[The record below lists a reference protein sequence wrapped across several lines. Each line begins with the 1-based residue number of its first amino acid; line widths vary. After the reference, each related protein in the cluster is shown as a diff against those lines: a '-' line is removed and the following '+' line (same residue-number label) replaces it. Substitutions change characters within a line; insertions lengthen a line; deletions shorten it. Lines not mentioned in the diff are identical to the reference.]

1 MVGSSQWEPL
11 AKYSPEAAKKENVEW
26 FGVTVPEFLKLYQA
40 KYGKEEPSYHSA
52 GGYAAGLILQ
62 KAIESAGSIDTEK
75 VKAAMDKEDMYTFYG
90 RIKFNTGQTP
100 RPPGRPRN
108 DLHSVAEGEGWQAG
122 QRSPSGRRPPPPRIG
137 LPLSGPLAFNLFRPA
152 IIRPGN
158 GRVHLGEE
166 FIVFSH
172 ISASVIDGLLIGFVY
187 GIAAMGLSLIW
198 GVMRVI
204 NLAHGATMAL
214 GMFCI
219 YLLFTHAGV
228 NPYLGLLL
236 LVVMALIFGVIVY
249 IVSLARVIQAGYLY
263 TLLGTF
269 AVNMIIIGIGTTVF
283 STSPQ
288 NVDFSLGSIDLGPII
303 LQGTRLFAAAASLV
317 MTGALYLF
325 LYFTRPGK
333 AIRAVSDNRAA
344 AELMGIPSSKILA
357 LTFGLGTMLAAVA
370 GGLTATFFPFTILS
384 GSTYQLKSFVI
395 CVLGGLGNPLGA
407 LFGGLILGGL
417 EGIVPIFMPVSWVPV
432 VEFGLFV
439 LVLVVRPTGIMG
451 AK

>member
-1 MVGSSQWEPL
+1 
-11 AKYSPEAAKKENVEW
+11 
-26 FGVTVPEFLKLYQA
+26 
-40 KYGKEEPSYHSA
+40 
-52 GGYAAGLILQ
+52 
-62 KAIESAGSIDTEK
+62 
-75 VKAAMDKEDMYTFYG
+75 
-90 RIKFNTGQTP
+90 
-100 RPPGRPRN
+100 
-108 DLHSVAEGEGWQAG
+108 
-122 QRSPSGRRPPPPRIG
+122 
-137 LPLSGPLAFNLFRPA
+137 
-152 IIRPGN
+152 
-158 GRVHLGEE
+158 
-166 FIVFSH
+166 VFSQ

-219 YLLFTHAGV
+219 YLLFTDVGV

-236 LVVMALIFGVIVY
+236 VVVLALIFGFIIY
-249 IVSLARVIQAGYLY
+249 MAALHRVIQAGYLY
-263 TLLGTF
+263 TLLATF

-283 STSPQ
+283 STSPR
-288 NVDFSLGSIDLGPII
+288 NVDFSLGSIDVGPII
-303 LQGTRLFAAAASLV
+303 LQGTRLLAAGASIV
-317 MTGALYLF
+317 ITAALYLF

-344 AELMGIPSSKILA
+344 AELMGIHSSQVLA

-370 GGLTATFFPFTILS
+370 GGLTSTFFPFTILS

-395 CVLGGLGNPLGA
+395 CVLGGLGHPLGA

-417 EGIVPIFMPVSWVPV
+417 EGVVPIFMPVSWVPV

-439 LVLVVRPTGIMG
+439 LVLVVRPTGLMG